1 MAITSSAKLAG
12 VIGWPVSHSLSPR
25 LHSYWLNK
33 YKVDG
38 FYIPLAVR
46 PKDLKYSLRAL
57 PKMGFSGVNITA
69 PHKERAFQAMDSV
82 SAVASRLGAVNT
94 VVIDENG
101 KLRGENTDGF
111 GFVENLRNNWP
122 ELNFNTLKPL
132 VLGAGGAARAIIA
145 ALQDA
150 GVCEIQVA
158 NRTFERA
165 QSLAKDLSGKIN
177 ILPWADMLGAMPYV
191 NILINTTT
199 LGMQGMGALNIDF
212 SKVPKSILVTDVV
225 YNPLRTPILIEASVN
240 GNPVLD
246 GLDMLLYQAQPGF
259 SAWFGEEPDV
269 TPDLRSFVLKGY

>member
-1 MAITSSAKLAG
+1 M
-12 VIGWPVSHSLSPR
+12 
-25 LHSYWLNK
+25 
-33 YKVDG
+33 
-38 FYIPLAVR
+38 
-46 PKDLKYSLRAL
+46 
-57 PKMGFSGVNITA
+57 
-69 PHKERAFQAMDSV
+69 
-82 SAVASRLGAVNT
+82 
-94 VVIDENG
+94 
-101 KLRGENTDGF
+101 
-111 GFVENLRNNWP
+111 
-122 ELNFNTLKPL
+122 
-132 VLGAGGAARAIIA
+132 
-145 ALQDA
+145 
-150 GVCEIQVA
+150 A